1 MAQQIAVEEFT
12 KELFHLL
19 DETFEQVHGSYLDG
33 GTSLFETLATVT
45 AAEASRPVSARC
57 ASLVAQVDHV
67 RFYLDVLERYF
78 KAEAVSGVD
87 WEESWKLTTA
97 TDAEWAGLIQ
107 RLRDSYQRVLTT
119 MQGWETWNGEDQ
131 IGSAMAMLV
140 HSAYHLG
147 EIRQALCTLKA

>member
-1 MAQQIAVEEFT
+1 MAQQIGIAEFT
-12 KELFHLL
+12 KELYHLL
-19 DETFEQVHGSYLDG
+19 DETFSEVHGSYLDG

-45 AAEASRPVSARC
+45 AAEASRPVSSRC

-78 KAEAVSGVD
+78 KTENVSGVD

-107 RLRDSYQRVLTT
+107 RLRDSYERVLAT
-119 MQGWETWNGEDQ
+119 MQAWETWNGEDQ

-147 EIRQALCTLKA
+147 EIRQALCTLKE

>member
-1 MAQQIAVEEFT
+1 MAQQIGIEAFT
-12 KELFHLL
+12 QELYQLL
-19 DETFEQVHGSYLDG
+19 DETFNEVHGSYLDG

-87 WEESWKLTTA
+87 WAESWRLTTA
-97 TDAEWAGLIQ
+97 TDEEWAGLIQ
-107 RLRDSYQRVLTT
+107 RLRDSYGRVLAT
-119 MQGWETWNGEDQ
+119 MQHWETWNGEDQ

-147 EIRQALCTLKA
+147 EIRQALCTLKN